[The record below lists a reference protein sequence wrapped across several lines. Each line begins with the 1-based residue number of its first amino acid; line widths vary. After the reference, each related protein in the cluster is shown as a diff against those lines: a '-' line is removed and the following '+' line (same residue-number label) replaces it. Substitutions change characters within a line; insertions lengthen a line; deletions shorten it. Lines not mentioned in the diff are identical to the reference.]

1 MPKEIREPRVQLVS
15 HTKDPL
21 ETVFSIWDQSKSME
35 PVKMPDEIKRTHDP
49 EDVRALF
56 RAIAGQ
62 RIPVADHLDFIFVLS
77 DVTVAFREQMVR
89 HRVGTLP
96 SAERVGIDMEFEIV
110 PEKTG
115 SSWWSQSMVIQ
126 DMGDYA
132 DRSSYVVPESVH
144 GREDTNE
151 LVAKIDEVNL
161 YIQEAYKF
169 MTERGVPR
177 EDARMFIPLG
187 ALHRISWKLNMSA
200 LIHIVSKRSCWILQL
215 SYWGPI
221 IRGIINELATK
232 VDPVFRELVN
242 PPCITTNTDGSS
254 NFSGCKFMEENRR
267 RTSGQDEM
275 PPCPLHIF
283 YHQGRTPDEVEVDD
297 NLNEV
302 EEYRRKLPLYREF
315 WGRDPYTGERNE

>member
-1 MPKEIREPRVQLVS
+1 MPKIFREPSVQLVS

-21 ETVFSIWDQSKSME
+21 ETVFSIWDQSKSTG
-35 PVKMPDEIKRTHDP
+35 PVKTTDQVKRERTPEEIRQ
-49 EDVRALF
+49 LF

-96 SAERVGIDMEFEIV
+96 SAERVGVDMEFEIV
-110 PEKTG
+110 PEKTT

-126 DMGDYA
+126 DMGDFA

-144 GREDTNE
+144 GRADTDE
-151 LVAKIDEVNL
+151 LIAKIDAVNL

-169 MTERGVPR
+169 MTERGIPR

-200 LIHIVSKRSCWILQL
+200 LIHIVSKRACWILQL

-221 IRGIINELATK
+221 IRGIINELADK

-242 PPCITTNTDGSS
+242 PPCITTNPNGESR
-254 NFSGCKFMEENRR
+254 FGGCAFMEENRR
-267 RTSGQDEM
+267 RTSGEDEM
-275 PPCPLHIF
+275 PPCPLHLHH
-283 YHQGRTPDEVEVDD
+283 HQERSEADVMADD
-297 NLNEV
+297 GLNEAK
-302 EEYRRKLPLYREF
+302 EFRRKLPLYREF
-315 WGRDPYTGERNE
+315 WGRDPFTGERK